1 MRKVKIK
8 FMPYEVY
15 RKKKLSQIFNELK
28 ENTILLIDA
37 KLSAQEEAKIIEETM
52 KKVSSKF
59 SGIELSSLEMPD
71 GVTNTN
77 LDKIKNILLETI
89 TGKKRGMTIIGPAK
103 VVRKIEKDP
112 EDLLLYM

>member
-1 MRKVKIK
+1 MKRVKIK

-15 RKKKLSQIFNELK
+15 KKKKISQIFNELK
-28 ENTILLIDA
+28 DNTILLIDV
-37 KLSAQEEAKIIEETM
+37 KLSSEEEAKIIEETM

-59 SGIELSSLEMPD
+59 SGIELSSLELPD
-71 GVTNTN
+71 GATNTN
-77 LDKIKNILLETI
+77 IDRIKKILLETI

-103 VVRKIEKDP
+103 IVRKIEKDP